1 MIININGDKNE
12 IKSKLLFKLNVL
24 PLNLTLFDF
33 LESHKD
39 LEKSNFNA
47 KFVPVIDTKNIF
59 DLIKNEINVHNPNYI
74 ILNNADYLSHD
85 PISTINFFESLK
97 EIINKTVLFIISNES
112 LVIGSAN
119 VSYIRL
125 RNEEEIDEISSIISN
140 VIQFQ
145 K

>member
-12 IKSKLLFKLNVL
+12 IKSKLLFRLNL
-24 PLNLTLFDF
+24 LSSKLTLFDF
-33 LESHKD
+33 LETDNSVM
-39 LEKSNFNA
+39 KSDFKA
-47 KFVPVIDTKNIF
+47 KFIPINNTKNIF
-59 DLIKNEINVHNPNYI
+59 DLIKNEITTHPNFI
-74 ILNNADYLSHD
+74 ILNNADYLSND
-85 PISTINFFESLK
+85 PISTINFFESFK
-97 EIINKTVLFIISNES
+97 DIINNTVLFIISNES